1 MYLTSGSYL
10 GADGFKPRPPLEPM
24 IGHKKSLDSS
34 SDVKVGYSTF
44 GDSDSEW
51 SDATFKYYPYKGKLP
66 PHVENE
72 IPLLGTSGSESIR
85 KEHLYDDIENYTNN
99 DDTSAFS
106 HSSTF
111 KPKPKP
117 RRQKSSSNDSPSSLI
132 KIDFQ
137 DGNSDLEEFRPFG
150 KPKPPTKPKPPRP
163 KLKPEN

>member
-1 MYLTSGSYL
+1 M
-10 GADGFKPRPPLEPM
+10 AAEGFKPRPPLESVASY
-24 IGHKKSLDSS
+24 KKNLDSS
-34 SDVKVGYSTF
+34 SDVKVGYPTF

-72 IPLLGTSGSESIR
+72 IPLLGNSGSESIR
-85 KEHLYDDIENYTNN
+85 KDHLYDDIENYTT

-106 HSSTF
+106 RSSTF

-117 RRQKSSSNDSPSSLI
+117 RRLKSSSNDSPDSLI

-137 DGNSDLEEFRPFG
+137 DGNSDLEEFRVG
-150 KPKPPTKPKPPRP
+150 KLKPPTKPKPPRP